1 MFWSILSLLVAGQG
15 IASAQA
21 MVENALGAGRAA
33 TTAAPMK
40 GIGGALN
47 NLEKT
52 LNKSL
57 NSSEPAPATS
67 TVETV
72 RVTPPVVT
80 MAVIHYDEPKLIETG
95 MVYPDLLKRFGPATL
110 AITTGLTTKTLSYLS
125 REGTFQV
132 ELIDE
137 KVTSIIKIN

>member
-1 MFWSILSLLVAGQG
+1 
-15 IASAQA
+15 

-33 TTAAPMK
+33 TSTAPMK

-57 NSSEPAPATS
+57 NGTESAPAAPATHTAS
-67 TVETV
+67 TIETV
-72 RVTPPVVT
+72 HVTPAVVT
-80 MAVIHYDEPKLIETG
+80 SPVLHYDEPKQIETG
-95 MVYPDLLKRFGPATL
+95 MLYPDLLKRFGPATL
-110 AITTGLTTKTLSYLS
+110 SITTGMTTRILSYMS

-132 ELIDE
+132 DLVDD
-137 KVTSIIKIN
+137 KVTAITLIN

>member
-1 MFWSILSLLVAGQG
+1 MKRFPLFWTILSLLVASQG

-33 TTAAPMK
+33 TSTAPMK

-57 NSSEPAPATS
+57 NGTESAPAAPATHTAS
-67 TVETV
+67 TIETV
-72 RVTPPVVT
+72 HVTPAVVT
-80 MAVIHYDEPKLIETG
+80 SPVLHYEEPKQIETG
-95 MVYPDLLKRFGPATL
+95 MLYPDLLKRFGPAAL
-110 AITTGLTTKTLSYLS
+110 EITTAHDHLKDRFRT
-125 REGTFQV
+125 
-132 ELIDE
+132 
-137 KVTSIIKIN
+137 